1 MLCRSKAALF
11 LGKDYHSGGSE
22 MSDTR
27 DNFILEAFKQLQINS
42 ELVAKRLDLLQE
54 HLSLLSVRIAD
65 LENEVEEIPNLGKIL
80 AAVQELQEQHDA
92 PASVFTHY
100 ISGGVP
106 R

>member
-1 MLCRSKAALF
+1 MF
-11 LGKDYHSGGSE
+11 LGKDYRSGGNE

-54 HLSLLSVRIAD
+54 HLELLSVRISD
-65 LENEVEEIPNLGKIL
+65 VEHEVAEIPNLGKIL
-80 AAVQELQEQHDA
+80 AAVQELQEQHEA
-92 PASVFTHY
+92 PASVFSHY

>member
-1 MLCRSKAALF
+1 VF
-11 LGKDYHSGGSE
+11 LGKGYHSGGTE

-54 HLSLLSVRIAD
+54 HLGLLSVRIAD
-65 LENEVEEIPNLGKIL
+65 LEHEVGEIPNLGRVL

-92 PASVFTHY
+92 PASIFAHY

>member
-1 MLCRSKAALF
+1 MF

-22 MSDTR
+22 MSDTK
-27 DNFILEAFKQLQINS
+27 DNFILEAFKQMQINS

-54 HLSLLSVRIAD
+54 HLSLLSVRISD
-65 LENEVEEIPNLGKIL
+65 LEHEVGEIPNLGKIL
-80 AAVQELQEQHDA
+80 AAVQELQEQHEA
-92 PASVFTHY
+92 PASLFAHY